1 MLVQVSAII
10 GYAIYW
16 MIILTGFALFVWA
29 LVHFAEDNH
38 QYNSGCSERMS
49 GIGFVGNA
57 DFYGLGIRL
66 GVYLQWIAQFLANCF
81 LSAEWKTIL
90 GASIAFAL
98 ALTIAV
104 LLLTFE
110 HECTFTAE
118 IIVIIYIFWGGLI
131 VSYYGS
137 PILDN
142 MGKPIPDRRFV
153 GTNAAT
159 ALPLLLMEIFSL
171 WFWIR
176 LATAGEIDYLPTPGH
191 TFYFLLDRVSARS
204 RPPARFMVFL
214 CAVLIFSSFVN
225 ILVTVGGSFYWGL
238 KHNGSAPSETN
249 GDRASDSSRHSEDST
264 ATITDTSSVST
275 PKENYMY
282 VFRLERLHTSIID
295 DQRFRIGLSTFS
307 ILYSIIA
314 IELTLVWNNVSG
326 VYNVNSTGQVIPL
339 IAGSGTLISVIWK
352 MRHISVGISFS

>member
-1 MLVQVSAII
+1 MLAQVS
-10 GYAIYW
+10 YAIVFTSFW
-16 MIILTGFALFVWA
+16 MVILTGFALFVWA
-29 LVHFAEDNH
+29 LVHFAENNH
-38 QYNSGCSERMS
+38 QVNSGCSERVS

-81 LSAEWKTIL
+81 LSAEWKSIL
-90 GASIAFAL
+90 GASIVFAL

-118 IIVIIYIFWGGLI
+118 IIVILFIFWGGLI

-137 PILDN
+137 PIVDHMRGPL
-142 MGKPIPDRRFV
+142 PDRRFV

-159 ALPLLLMEIFSL
+159 APPLLLMQIFSL

-176 LATAGEIDYLPTPGH
+176 LATAGEIDYAPTPGG

-204 RPPARFMVFL
+204 KPPARFMIFL
-214 CAVLIFSSFVN
+214 CAYLVCVSFGWILLAWAGYCYRLFRIFWCTS
-225 ILVTVGGSFYWGL
+225 
-238 KHNGSAPSETN
+238 SETN
-249 GDRASDSSRHSEDST
+249 GDHADDSSRHSQHSIV
-264 ATITDTSSVST
+264 AITDTSSVLT
-275 PKENYMY
+275 PEESYMY
-282 VFRLERLHTSIID
+282 VFRLERLHASNID
-295 DQRFRIGLSTFS
+295 DRRFRIYLSIFS
-307 ILYSIIA
+307 IVYSIIA

-339 IAGSGTLISVIWK
+339 IAGSGILISVFWK
-352 MRHISVGISFS
+352 MRDISVRVYFS